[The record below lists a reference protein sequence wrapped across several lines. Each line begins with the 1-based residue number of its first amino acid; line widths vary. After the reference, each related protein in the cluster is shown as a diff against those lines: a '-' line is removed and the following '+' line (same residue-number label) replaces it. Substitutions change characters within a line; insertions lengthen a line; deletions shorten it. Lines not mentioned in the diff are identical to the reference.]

1 MISKDFSIKGGF
13 FRLARDVIIAE
24 SMRVYFR
31 VQNFNL
37 GLVDEAWSILLVI
50 KSSLYLKS
58 YNIKPP
64 LVLIKHANFLCL

>member
-13 FRLARDVIIAE
+13 FRLVRDVIIAE

-37 GLVDEAWSILLVI
+37 GLGDEAWSIPLII

-58 YNIKPP
+58 YNINPP